1 MDQLKDVIQMWCESY
16 NTYHLID
23 GAAMK
28 AAWGGV
34 MPDIILSANN
44 LAALLDK
51 VRWALEE
58 DSGDGAILTPR
69 LRALRLRGGA
79 KEMAMGY
86 NTETIDSEFSVVS
99 VR

>member
-1 MDQLKDVIQMWCESY
+1 MDELHDILQMWCESY

-28 AAWGGV
+28 AAWGAV
-34 MPDIILSANN
+34 MPDIVLSDANLKAVLRQVQVALMEDQSDAAILS
-44 LAALLDK
+44 
-51 VRWALEE
+51 
-58 DSGDGAILTPR
+58 PR
-69 LRALRLRGGA
+69 MRAVRLRGGA
-79 KEMAMGY
+79 KEMSMGY